1 MKVPAI
7 DLKGKLGMFSEHWQ
21 PHIVAQLND
30 YHVKIAK
37 LQDDFVWHSHPETD
51 ELFLVLDGELRI
63 EFRDG
68 AVSLRTGDLC
78 VVPKGVEHKP
88 FAETECAI
96 LMIEPAGTLN
106 TGDAG
111 GERTVEAPRWI

>member
-1 MKVPAI
+1 MTVSAI
-7 DLKGKLGMFSEHWQ
+7 DLKDKLGMFSEHWQ

-37 LQDDFVWHSHPETD
+37 MQGDFVWHSHPETD
-51 ELFLVLDGELRI
+51 ELFLVLEGELRI
-63 EFRDG
+63 DFRDG
-68 AVSLRTGDLC
+68 AVALKAGEMC
-78 VVPKGVEHKP
+78 VVPMGVEHKP
-88 FAETECAI
+88 FAEAECAI